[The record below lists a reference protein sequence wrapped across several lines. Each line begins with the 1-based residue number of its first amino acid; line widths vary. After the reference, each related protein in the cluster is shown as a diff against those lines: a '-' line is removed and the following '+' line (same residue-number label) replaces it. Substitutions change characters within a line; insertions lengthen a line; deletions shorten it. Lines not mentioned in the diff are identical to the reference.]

1 MICRGHSERER
12 ERDAESWLRFKLR
25 EGQQQKNNAH
35 GSPLQPGGS
44 SAFSRCLR
52 EKGLNLLLYF
62 SAVAAGALNP
72 FFVVLVDCQRESETL
87 STLFAKIFVKRHRN
101 PPLEFLWRP
110 KLKQL

>member
-1 MICRGHSERER
+1 MSV
-12 ERDAESWLRFKLR
+12 K
-25 EGQQQKNNAH
+25 
-35 GSPLQPGGS
+35 PGNEHWTAFPS
-44 SAFSRCLR
+44 ATPDVALTTTATLASAFSRCLR

-101 PPLEFLWRP
+101 PPLDFLWRP